1 MSRRVDIKD
10 AFRQIPVDPLH
21 AAKHGDVSSEYV
33 VVDLFRQF
41 EGRCLGFSDQSYR
54 LVRSRYVFFSCRRII
69 SHGRIYAEQKERI
82 GGQILLNVK
91 TIS

>member
-54 LVRSRYVFFSCRRII
+54 LVRSRRII

>member
-21 AAKHGDVSSEYV
+21 AAKLGDVYGEYV

-41 EGRCLGFSDQSYR
+41 GGRCSPGFSD
-54 LVRSRYVFFSCRRII
+54 LV
-69 SHGRIYAEQKERI
+69 A
-82 GGQILLNVK
+82 
-91 TIS
+91 T